1 MCEILAVW
9 QRYSLFV
16 ATFIYL
22 TPIVARFAKILITP
36 FDLATLIS
44 YKTYKAIEMYAKIK

>member
-44 YKTYKAIEMYAKIK
+44 YKTIEIFTKIK